1 MTRCIA
7 LAILVLA
14 MPVAAQPAEPAQPAA
29 EPASP
34 DPAPVE
40 EHGAGTVPTRAIA
53 EPAEP
58 PRTIPRWIA
67 HVTMHHGIAIVDD
80 TFDNSGSMMPTET
93 GADDAGVALGFQV
106 GIQYRM
112 TARFSV
118 GAGVDLTFSEHNAQ
132 ATDRARAKYTSY
144 FPVVVGRHDLG
155 RFALAGWFG
164 YHRLSRA
171 ITEPGGGVLG
181 SDTTLS
187 RDTLYGIVGGV
198 GVVAKI
204 KPPGPFMIELGP
216 FAQSGRFS
224 GGDDSIGNVNTLV
237 VGLLAQGV
245 YNGPS
250 IRGDEF

>member
-1 MTRCIA
+1 MIRCSA
-7 LAILVLA
+7 LAILALA
-14 MPVAAQPAEPAQPAA
+14 MPAAAQPAAD
-29 EPASP
+29 PASP

-40 EHGAGTVPTRAIA
+40 ASPPTGTAPTRAIA

-80 TFDNSGSMMPTET
+80 TFDNSGSMMPTQT

-112 TARFSV
+112 TARFAV
-118 GAGVDLTFSEHNAQ
+118 GAGVDLTFSEHNAK
-132 ATDRARAKYTSY
+132 ATDRARAKYTNY
-144 FPVVVGRHDLG
+144 FPVIVGRHDLG
-155 RFALAGWFG
+155 RFAIAGWFG

-171 ITEPGGGVLG
+171 ITEPGGGTLG
-181 SDTTLS
+181 GDTELS
-187 RDTLYGIVGGV
+187 RDTLYGVVGGV

-224 GGDDSIGNVNTLV
+224 GSDSVGDVSTLV